1 MVRAN
6 ILWCRF
12 AVPGEPGAPLALPQA
27 TPAATGDQ
35 PVKAPDRTPRIATP
49 EIIFTGGRVHTVNA
63 SNDIVEA
70 VAVGGGRIL
79 AGRISCDPC
88 PRP

>member
-1 MVRAN
+1 
-6 ILWCRF
+6 
-12 AVPGEPGAPLALPQA
+12 
-27 TPAATGDQ
+27 
-35 PVKAPDRTPRIATP
+35 VKAPDRTPRIATP
-49 EIIFTGGRVHTVNA
+49 EIIFSGGRVHTVNA

-79 AGRISCDPC
+79 AGRILCAPC